1 MEKSNY
7 LKNYRPTLYFFRD
20 RYGLKVSE
28 IEFLF
33 FVYDLKYFTYM
44 YVNDN
49 YRSSRSFVDRNI
61 PKIKDKGFIYIYQEQ
76 YMRRVRKYCISQKGK
91 MLVSR
96 FYRIL
101 EGKELINKDYL
112 WE

>member
-1 MEKSNY
+1 
-7 LKNYRPTLYFFRD
+7 
-20 RYGLKVSE
+20 
-28 IEFLF
+28 
-33 FVYDLKYFTYM
+33 M

-49 YRSSRSFVDRNI
+49 YSASRSFVDRNI

-112 WE
+112 

>member
-1 MEKSNY
+1 MS
-7 LKNYRPTLYFFRD
+7 D
-20 RYGLKVSE
+20 

-44 YVNDN
+44 YINDN
-49 YRSSRSFVDRNI
+49 YRSSRNFVDRSI
-61 PKIKDKGFIYIYQEQ
+61 PKIKDKGYIYIYQEQ
-76 YMRRVRKYCISQKGK
+76 YMRRVRKSCISQKGK

-101 EGKELINKDYL
+101 EGKELISKDYL
-112 WE
+112 